1 MKLDF
6 PKFAIV
12 HRNSVRAKNL
22 GSILGHFIDSTIDV
36 HKSLKDFFISEKKD
50 YGVTFLDSSF
60 LSLDKPMGLEF
71 VLKQTENLV
80 LLTEKDPQLS
90 DVIRILNA
98 ELPVKIIKKP
108 TENSEDFHRFY
119 DDIRQCMNFLRE
131 KGRIRIRGSV
141 GVDGGGRVGER
152 LVRSLLANGIETFWY
167 SSSLSKGEYVTQTG
181 QKIGYEE
188 ITREMKN
195 RELLRPCYRLEDLF
209 LQSEEVKGNSISDRQ
224 KERILRRY
232 AAGREV
238 SSWEKTPSFGPP
250 AIVVFAN
257 SARSVAGITPG
268 FDRSSVEFLRTLSE
282 GSGPPL
288 KEVIDARQETGSD
301 ALIGIISNPLVRNA
315 YYAYR
320 RGVDPSKISI
330 ICPERY
336 RLENLGPTY
345 SNITAI
351 IIGTHDDP
359 LVVAMGLSEE
369 KMFYY
374 GEGDPVMDAT
384 LIELSNRLKVM
395 GEGIGLNQY
404 IKGLDP
410 ETIVYAGTRSI
421 MNIFQHQKPKDLAYY
436 IPEAETWSM
445 GPEPDVHHQ
454 DENHKP
460 TLFIY
465 PPILDKRYQKI
476 VKNPMYLE
484 EMKRRAA
491 PHIQIAEEDL
501 RGESHH
507 KRAG

>member
-60 LSLDKPMGLEF
+60 LSLDKPMGLEL

-80 LLTEKDPQLS
+80 LLTKKDPQPS
-90 DVIRILNA
+90 DVIRILNS
-98 ELPVKIIKKP
+98 EFPIKIIKEP

-119 DDIRQCMNFLRE
+119 DDIRQCINFLRE
-131 KGRIRIRGSV
+131 KGRIRIKGSV

-167 SSSLSKGEYVTQTG
+167 SSSLAKGEYVTKNG

-195 RELLRPCYRLEDLF
+195 RELLKPCYRLEELF
-209 LQSEEVKGNSISDRQ
+209 LQSEKVKGNSISGRQ
-224 KERILRRY
+224 KERILRQY
-232 AAGREV
+232 AADREV
-238 SSWEKTPSFGPP
+238 SSWEKTPSFPPP
-250 AIVVFAN
+250 AMVVFAN

-268 FDRSSVEFLRTLSE
+268 FDRSSIEFLRTLSAN
-282 GSGPPL
+282 SGPFF
-288 KEVIDARQETGSD
+288 KEFIDAHQEAGSD

-320 RGVDPSKISI
+320 RGIDPSKISI
-330 ICPERY
+330 ICPDRY
-336 RLENLGPTY
+336 RLENLSPAY
-345 SNITAI
+345 SNLTPLIV
-351 IIGTHDDP
+351 GTHDDP
-359 LVVAMGLSEE
+359 FVIGLGPSED
-369 KMFYY
+369 KMSYY
-374 GEGDPVMDAT
+374 GEGDPVIDAT
-384 LIELSNRLKVM
+384 LEELSNRLKVM

-404 IKGLDP
+404 IKGMDP
-410 ETIVYAGTRSI
+410 ETIVYAATRLI
-421 MNIFQHQKPKDLAYY
+421 INIFQHQNPRDMGYY
-436 IPEAETWSM
+436 MPEIGAWSI
-445 GPEPDVHHQ
+445 GPEPDVYHQ

-460 TLFIY
+460 TLSVY
-465 PPILDKRYQKI
+465 SPILNKLYQKF
-476 VKNPMYLE
+476 VKTPRYVE
-484 EMKRRAA
+484 EVKRREA

-501 RGESHH
+501 RAESHH
-507 KRAG
+507 RRAS